1 MLLKTVI
8 PFLEENQ
15 KDIKLHFARG
25 SKIPEEALM
34 VFLTGGFKEW
44 QEYQSK
50 LNFGRSYIVSLI
62 RMGNME
68 WLFGGV
74 YVVKGYKLL
83 QDGHYRYKTELT
95 SVGQDLI
102 GKAIIKFV
110 RDFRQSYCNLDR
122 YIDRLEILEIRRKVF
137 TLPFPG
143 YDKVSL
149 SWKELYSVINT
160 EAWKTALQNQKGV
173 YLITDTSNG
182 KLYVGSAFGDEMLW
196 GRWKS
201 YIETG
206 HGGNKELKRLKFNH
220 IKEHFRYTVLDVY
233 KGTVDDEVILQREN
247 WWKNALQSRE
257 YGYNRN

>member
-1 MLLKTVI
+1 
-8 PFLEENQ
+8 
-15 KDIKLHFARG
+15 
-25 SKIPEEALM
+25 M
-34 VFLTGGFKEW
+34 VFLMGGFKEW

-50 LNFGRSYIVSLI
+50 LNFGRSYIISLI

-74 YVVKGYKLL
+74 YVVKGYKPL
-83 QDGHYRYKTELT
+83 QDGHYRYKTELA
-95 SVGQDLI
+95 SVGKELI
-102 GKAIIKFV
+102 GKVIVKFV
-110 RDFRQSYCNLDR
+110 RTFRQSYCCLEN
-122 YIDRLEILEIRRKVF
+122 YIDKLNVIEIRRDVYA
-137 TLPFPG
+137 LPFPG

-233 KGTVDDEVILQREN
+233 KGTVDDEIILQREN